1 MNTSWQ
7 LVRVKRSTDHKTTK
21 FLPDLPVICHNFLH
35 ILLQLKLTSMFQV
48 AENLPCRTR
57 MMKKTNTHQ
66 SNSNTDFCTWDW
78 YKIFPALWSLFILTI
93 YTSIHPEEHDLM
105 AGQGNKCDMRYHSC
119 HRVEDEPRHFLC
131 HTPHR
136 GYNLSSASLLS
147 RSLCWPMQDQMLV
160 NVLEWTHQDL
170 KCFTNSPCK

>member
-21 FLPDLPVICHNFLH
+21 FLPDFPVICHNFLH

-57 MMKKTNTHQ
+57 MMKKTTHINQ
-66 SNSNTDFCTWDW
+66 IAIHTSAHGIDI
-78 YKIFPALWSLFILTI
+78 KLILTI

-119 HRVEDEPRHFLC
+119 HRVEDAPRHFLC
-131 HTPHR
+131 HTPRR

-147 RSLCWPMQDQMLV
+147 RSLC
-160 NVLEWTHQDL
+160 
-170 KCFTNSPCK
+170 